1 MKGIVYALT
10 NPSMPG
16 LVKIGKTTD
25 LDNRMKQLYGHAG
38 VPAPFSCIYAREV
51 DDMDTLEKG
60 IHDFLSNGRANE
72 RREFFC
78 TDEKEIIK
86 LFDLLPGSDVTPGK
100 QLEKQESVAELYSI
114 RVDHDCLIESDT
126 ILGLIDQAAPH
137 LEGSPLNVT
146 ESLINSRKNKGWTLE
161 QAFGFEVPPNFEE
174 VNKLVEVGYS
184 YFPHRPY
191 QDNNTKPIV
200 LHSLKRIYISQKH
213 FADEHGI
220 PTDYVSDKLKLGWDA
235 DRIIE
240 SYGS

>member
-86 LFDLLPGSDVTPGK
+86 LFLSCGFLLWVGISFGSFFLAVTM
-100 QLEKQESVAELYSI
+100 
-114 RVDHDCLIESDT
+114 
-126 ILGLIDQAAPH
+126 
-137 LEGSPLNVT
+137 
-146 ESLINSRKNKGWTLE
+146 
-161 QAFGFEVPPNFEE
+161 
-174 VNKLVEVGYS
+174 
-184 YFPHRPY
+184 
-191 QDNNTKPIV
+191 
-200 LHSLKRIYISQKH
+200 
-213 FADEHGI
+213 
-220 PTDYVSDKLKLGWDA
+220 
-235 DRIIE
+235 
-240 SYGS
+240 